1 MFLQTGPFE
10 LFSELGSVEFSRNTV
25 IPLHAL
31 NMINLCGTM
40 FVFTP
45 VVVIGFIPTTVNGL
59 RLAVIIERKLL
70 KY

>member
-1 MFLQTGPFE
+1 M
-10 LFSELGSVEFSRNTV
+10 EFSRNTV
-25 IPLHAL
+25 IPLHAV